1 MVEGPGAEEKPE
13 AVAAARTEFVQSLG
27 RRLEFI
33 RNLLESLHK
42 APDAGERQAS
52 AQRRLHALKA
62 AAQVLAFDGLAE
74 ALSEVEAEVS
84 GPLSHERAS
93 QLVRRLELMPS
104 LVLSPGGSGQFRAVK
119 PASSGRAF
127 PMHALVFGTPPLAD
141 SLKSELA
148 FATGHAL
155 EVERTESLMRARG
168 LAFENAPDV
177 ILIDY
182 DRPSAQELIE
192 TLLGDAALELAPV
205 VVVGSFDSPEAASG
219 LAKLGVNRV
228 LPKPVSP
235 STLRATVLDVFGRS
249 ASKPEALRG
258 FGELTVEKLAARVAS
273 ELEEGLKGTV
283 DPATIERL
291 VNLGDGSEVLAAVW
305 GAIARIRE
313 VVTVRSGGHVRFD
326 PRGPEGAIHV
336 APWVTG
342 ERRAGER
349 AAGGRV
355 GDDVTLDGRLI
366 LVADDDPAVTWFI
379 SGLLRSAGAQVM
391 EAHDGRKALELAQ
404 RHWPDAIVSDI
415 LMPEL
420 DGFKLCRAVKGD
432 IAVRDVPVILL
443 SWKEDMLQRVRELGA
458 GADGYLKKEADGSL
472 VVQRLREVLR
482 PRSRIEA
489 RLATG
494 GEVKGRLGDITPR
507 LVLQLACKRLPNCV
521 LTVRDAAYLYEVE
534 IRRGKPVSATRTS
547 EDGTSARGKQ
557 VIAALLGVSAGR
569 FAVKPSEGEVQR
581 DFEHDL
587 FGVLEE
593 PIRLARG
600 ARAALG
606 EGRLFE
612 VSQVALD
619 PAVLDAYM
627 RATPDAARDVAR
639 RVAQGVPVRQLMKEG
654 VEVGLVEAVLLDLAQ
669 HGGVRAIVTSSAEDL
684 LPRAAELMSEV
695 TATGEPP
702 PVMESLEPP
711 QFTLSFEQSAVPPE
725 VDEAPAIEEAFSQ
738 PASSD
743 DEADFSGLLDQA
755 EEEPELS
762 ARDEEEIESVLDHL
776 SEHPPAES
784 SDQGVRDESE
794 LVDTSSA
801 EEDIEKLP
809 VRKIEFKRS
818 STLLS
823 VTEAARQAIANSEV
837 DVEPEPSPAM
847 VGAQVESASSLPP
860 LSEDPDAGWDDSQ
873 AGVHEASAAPA
884 VSDVSAAESAA
895 PEPAASVA
903 PETSHESAAPEASD
917 ESAAPEASDESAAP
931 EASDESAAP
940 EASDGSAAPE
950 ASDESA
956 APEASDESAA
966 PQVELADEE
975 GSAAAQVVQLPT
987 ASAPPAVPRPTLDLS
1002 AKEGTAPLGVAGP
1015 VSVKKEDGERAEI
1028 SSAAVEAAQG
1038 NTAPLPPAKEIDPP
1052 AKSLRSELVSGLERR
1067 SEAQSP
1073 AVKTVVMPRPGEKLE
1088 HTAPLPPTKE
1098 VEFKSSSE
1106 PGPALS
1112 EEPPQ
1117 AHGEPSEAP
1126 KAVSEAPKAVSD
1138 APKAVS
1144 EAPKAVSEAPKAVSE
1159 APKAVSEAP
1168 KASTRAVDA
1177 VESPAAQVLEQSSDS
1192 VPIARAKPKVD
1203 TQMGL
1208 GPGAGPQASRKPEPK
1223 PEVKLSESLK
1233 SIAESARKETD
1244 DASATRSLD
1253 ERDLP
1258 GPSGGGDRAAPS
1270 IGLKSLEAKRDA
1282 QRTEDDPAAADPD
1295 RDSAPRLP
1303 AARSIRFDEPRVRKI
1318 DKGPMPRLED
1328 ETPAALAANG
1338 INKSAGPKWLRG
1350 AGTIG
1355 AAAAA
1360 GLVAYF
1366 GVRMLMGPAASA
1378 ETGGEEAPAA
1388 AAQAPQEQPSAQAPE
1403 AEETAPKAK
1412 AKQESKVGANVKLS
1426 VGDAPD
1432 DITLDADKGL
1442 LELNTG
1448 ARHSI
1453 YVDEA
1458 FVGRGPRRRVPLGI
1472 GKHDVRIKLN
1482 GEELEQTV
1490 DIEGRRTTL
1499 FEVQGAKDEE

>member
-33 RNLLESLHK
+33 RNLLESLNK
-42 APDAGERQAS
+42 APDASERQAS

-84 GPLSHERAS
+84 GPLSSERAT

-119 PASSGRAF
+119 PAANAGRAY

-177 ILIDY
+177 ILVDY

-192 TLLGDAALELAPV
+192 TLLGDGALEVAPI

-258 FGELTVEKLAARVAS
+258 FGELTVEKLATRVAS

-283 DPATIERL
+283 DPATVERL

-313 VVTVRSGGHVRFD
+313 VVTVRSGGNVRFD

-391 EAHDGRKALELAQ
+391 EAHDGRRALELAQ

-507 LVLQLACKRLPNCV
+507 LILQLACKRLPNCV
-521 LTVRDAAYLYEVE
+521 LTVRDAAYLYEIE
-534 IRRGKPVSATRTS
+534 IRRGKPVAATRTS
-547 EDGTSARGKQ
+547 EEGSHVRGKQ
-557 VIAALLGVSAGR
+557 VISALLGVSAGR
-569 FAVKPSEGEVQR
+569 FAVKPSDAEVQR

-627 RATPDAARDVAR
+627 RATPDAARDIAR
-639 RVAQGVPVRQLMKEG
+639 RVAQGVPVRQLVKEG

-669 HGGVRAIVTSSAEDL
+669 HGGVRAIVTQSAEDL
-684 LPRAAELMSEV
+684 LPRAAEL
-695 TATGEPP
+695 
-702 PVMESLEPP
+702 
-711 QFTLSFEQSAVPPE
+711 
-725 VDEAPAIEEAFSQ
+725 
-738 PASSD
+738 
-743 DEADFSGLLDQA
+743 
-755 EEEPELS
+755 
-762 ARDEEEIESVLDHL
+762 
-776 SEHPPAES
+776 
-784 SDQGVRDESE
+784 
-794 LVDTSSA
+794 
-801 EEDIEKLP
+801 
-809 VRKIEFKRS
+809 
-818 STLLS
+818 
-823 VTEAARQAIANSEV
+823 
-837 DVEPEPSPAM
+837 
-847 VGAQVESASSLPP
+847 
-860 LSEDPDAGWDDSQ
+860 
-873 AGVHEASAAPA
+873 
-884 VSDVSAAESAA
+884 
-895 PEPAASVA
+895 
-903 PETSHESAAPEASD
+903 
-917 ESAAPEASDESAAP
+917 
-931 EASDESAAP
+931 
-940 EASDGSAAPE
+940 
-950 ASDESA
+950 
-956 APEASDESAA
+956 
-966 PQVELADEE
+966 
-975 GSAAAQVVQLPT
+975 
-987 ASAPPAVPRPTLDLS
+987 
-1002 AKEGTAPLGVAGP
+1002 
-1015 VSVKKEDGERAEI
+1015 
-1028 SSAAVEAAQG
+1028 
-1038 NTAPLPPAKEIDPP
+1038 
-1052 AKSLRSELVSGLERR
+1052 
-1067 SEAQSP
+1067 
-1073 AVKTVVMPRPGEKLE
+1073 
-1088 HTAPLPPTKE
+1088 
-1098 VEFKSSSE
+1098 
-1106 PGPALS
+1106 
-1112 EEPPQ
+1112 
-1117 AHGEPSEAP
+1117 
-1126 KAVSEAPKAVSD
+1126 
-1138 APKAVS
+1138 
-1144 EAPKAVSEAPKAVSE
+1144 
-1159 APKAVSEAP
+1159 
-1168 KASTRAVDA
+1168 
-1177 VESPAAQVLEQSSDS
+1177 
-1192 VPIARAKPKVD
+1192 
-1203 TQMGL
+1203 
-1208 GPGAGPQASRKPEPK
+1208 
-1223 PEVKLSESLK
+1223 
-1233 SIAESARKETD
+1233 
-1244 DASATRSLD
+1244 
-1253 ERDLP
+1253 
-1258 GPSGGGDRAAPS
+1258 
-1270 IGLKSLEAKRDA
+1270 
-1282 QRTEDDPAAADPD
+1282 
-1295 RDSAPRLP
+1295 
-1303 AARSIRFDEPRVRKI
+1303 
-1318 DKGPMPRLED
+1318 
-1328 ETPAALAANG
+1328 
-1338 INKSAGPKWLRG
+1338 
-1350 AGTIG
+1350 
-1355 AAAAA
+1355 
-1360 GLVAYF
+1360 
-1366 GVRMLMGPAASA
+1366 
-1378 ETGGEEAPAA
+1378 
-1388 AAQAPQEQPSAQAPE
+1388 
-1403 AEETAPKAK
+1403 
-1412 AKQESKVGANVKLS
+1412 
-1426 VGDAPD
+1426 
-1432 DITLDADKGL
+1432 
-1442 LELNTG
+1442 
-1448 ARHSI
+1448 
-1453 YVDEA
+1453 
-1458 FVGRGPRRRVPLGI
+1458 
-1472 GKHDVRIKLN
+1472 
-1482 GEELEQTV
+1482 
-1490 DIEGRRTTL
+1490 
-1499 FEVQGAKDEE
+1499 

>member
-13 AVAAARTEFVQSLG
+13 AVVAARTEFVQSLG

-33 RNLLESLHK
+33 RNLLESLSK
-42 APDAGERQAS
+42 APDAAERQAS

-84 GPLSHERAS
+84 GTLSHERAG
-93 QLVRRLELMPS
+93 QLVKRLELMPS

-119 PASSGRAF
+119 PAANAGRSY

-155 EVERTESLMRARG
+155 EVERTESLMRARS

-177 ILIDY
+177 ILVDY
-182 DRPSAQELIE
+182 DRPGAQELIE
-192 TLLGDAALELAPV
+192 ALLGDAALEIAPV

-258 FGELTVEKLAARVAS
+258 FGELTVEKLATRVAS
-273 ELEEGLKGTV
+273 ELEEGLRGTV
-283 DPATIERL
+283 DPATVERL

-313 VVTVRSGGHVRFD
+313 VVTVRSGGNVRFD

-349 AAGGRV
+349 STGGRV
-355 GDDVTLDGRLI
+355 ADDVTLDGRLI

-391 EAHDGRKALELAQ
+391 EAHDGRRALELAQ
-404 RHWPDAIVSDI
+404 RHWPDAVVSDI

-489 RLATG
+489 RLSTG

-507 LVLQLACKRLPNCV
+507 LVLQLACKRLPNSA

-547 EDGTSARGKQ
+547 EEGTSVRGKQ

-569 FAVKPSEGEVQR
+569 FAVRPSEGEVQR

-587 FGVLEE
+587 FAVLEE

-612 VSQVALD
+612 VNQVALD

-639 RVAQGVPVRQLMKEG
+639 RIAQGTPVRQLFKEG

-669 HGGVRAIVTSSAEDL
+669 HGGVRAIVTQSAEDL
-684 LPRAAELMSEV
+684 LPRAAELMGEV

-711 QFTLSFEQSAVPPE
+711 QFTLRFEQSSVPPE
-725 VDEAPAIEEAFSQ
+725 VDEAPGIEEAFSQ
-738 PASSD
+738 PASSE

-755 EEEPELS
+755 EDESALS
-762 ARDEEEIESVLDHL
+762 AQDEEEIESVLDHL
-776 SEHPPAES
+776 SEHPPA
-784 SDQGVRDESE
+784 QESE
-794 LVDTSSA
+794 QARDLGDPSSA
-801 EEDIEKLP
+801 EEDIAKLP

-837 DVEPEPSPAM
+837 DVEPEPSPVVAEAE
-847 VGAQVESASSLPP
+847 GLSASVVPP
-860 LSEDPDAGWDDSQ
+860 VGDTADDGWDAEEPSAPPIATLGD
-873 AGVHEASAAPA
+873 EDASEQSSMAA
-884 VSDVSAAESAA
+884 AADAN
-895 PEPAASVA
+895 SVA
-903 PETSHESAAPEASD
+903 PEASDVQDSAAPEASA
-917 ESAAPEASDESAAP
+917 EPEASAAPEASESVAP
-931 EASDESAAP
+931 EASVAEADAASEREP
-940 EASDGSAAPE
+940 SDPPIIQS
-950 ASDESA
+950 
-956 APEASDESAA
+956 
-966 PQVELADEE
+966 
-975 GSAAAQVVQLPT
+975 PT
-987 ASAPPAVPRPTLDLS
+987 ATAPPAAPRPVLDLGG
-1002 AKEGTAPLGVAGP
+1002 KEGTQPLGTVGP
-1015 VSVKKEDGERAEI
+1015 ISAKNDEEARPEPSAE
-1028 SSAAVEAAQG
+1028 ALEAAQG
-1038 NTAPLPPAKEIDPP
+1038 NTAPLPPTKEIEGP
-1052 AKSLRSELVSGLERR
+1052 AKSLRSELIGGLERR
-1067 SEAQSP
+1067 APVEGKSP
-1073 AVKTVVMPRPGEKLE
+1073 AIKTVVMPKPGEKLE
-1088 HTAPLPPTKE
+1088 HTAPLPPTKA
-1098 VEFKSSSE
+1098 VEFAPEKAAPSAAPE
-1106 PGPALS
+1106 F
-1112 EEPPQ
+1112 
-1117 AHGEPSEAP
+1117 SEAP
-1126 KAVSEAPKAVSD
+1126 PTAASMSVDASSEAPEA
-1138 APKAVS
+1138 AGQGS
-1144 EAPKAVSEAPKAVSE
+1144 EAEAASPAAPRAEARSEPSAPAG
-1159 APKAVSEAP
+1159 AA
-1168 KASTRAVDA
+1168 
-1177 VESPAAQVLEQSSDS
+1177 ESPAAEVLEQSSDS
-1192 VPIARAKPKVD
+1192 VPVARAKPKVD
-1203 TQMGL
+1203 TQIGL
-1208 GPGAGPQASRKPEPK
+1208 GPGEGPQATRKAAK

-1233 SIAESARKETD
+1233 TIAEAARKEAEARPVQRTGD
-1244 DASATRSLD
+1244 AVKEEPASA
-1253 ERDLP
+1253 E
-1258 GPSGGGDRAAPS
+1258 PS
-1270 IGLKSLEAKRDA
+1270 IGLKALDAKRDA
-1282 QRTEDDPAAADPD
+1282 QQVEAPEADDA
-1295 RDSAPRLP
+1295 DSAPSLP
-1303 AARSIRFDEPRVRKI
+1303 STKSIRFDEPRVRRI

-1328 ETPAALAANG
+1328 ETPAAMAASG
-1338 INKSAGPKWLRG
+1338 STKASGPKWLRG

-1366 GVRMLMGPAASA
+1366 GVRMLMAPGAAA
-1378 ETGGEEAPAA
+1378 ETGMPEQAPAA
-1388 AAQAPQEQPSAQAPE
+1388 AAEAPLEDPSAEAAPAPE
-1403 AEETAPKAK
+1403 PAAK
-1412 AKQESKVGANVKLS
+1412 KKQEAQVGAKVKLTT
-1426 VGDAPD
+1426 GDAPD

-1453 YVDEA
+1453 YVDGM
-1458 FVGRGPRRRVPLGI
+1458 FVGRGPRRRVPLGT
-1472 GKHDVRIKLN
+1472 GKHDVVIKLN
-1482 GEELEQTV
+1482 GEELKQEGVQ
-1490 DIEGRRTTL
+1490 IEAQRTTL